1 MGLLLVKVAE
11 QEEEEEPATTADGIV
26 EATRSSE
33 QMKECCYGV
42 LVKAMSK
49 SFWVMC
55 WSE

>member
-11 QEEEEEPATTADGIV
+11 QEEEEEPANTADGIV

-33 QMKECCYGV
+33 QMKGCCYGV